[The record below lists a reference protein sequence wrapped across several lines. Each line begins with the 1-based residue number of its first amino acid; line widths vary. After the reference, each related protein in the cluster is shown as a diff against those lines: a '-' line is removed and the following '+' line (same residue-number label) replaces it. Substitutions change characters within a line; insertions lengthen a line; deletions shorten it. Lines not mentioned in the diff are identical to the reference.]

1 MLKGAASVS
10 DSTLSKSD
18 FKLGAVVLPA
28 TDSLLAELGYD
39 VKALG
44 PLALGVVIEEGSKR
58 SHVHFPELKV
68 SLWLD
73 HIEVKDVLDEMQ
85 TNASFKIIEKY
96 LNVEASKKLL
106 PVLLNYLVNFFQTSH
121 VLGVDHGTLEEVWEE
136 APEKL
141 AEYHQGDSKLDV
153 CRLSLGLEELNPK
166 KLEELQKK
174 LPDRLLITRFLPS
187 GMYKFEV
194 SLYLKR

>member
-1 MLKGAASVS
+1 MFEGATSVNL
-10 DSTLSKSD
+10 TVKKSD
-18 FKLGAVVLPA
+18 FKLGAIVLPA

-58 SHVHFPELKV
+58 SHVHFPEVKV

-73 HIEVKDVLDEMQ
+73 HSEVKDVLDEIQ
-85 TNASFKIIEKY
+85 VNEAFKAIEKY
-96 LNVEASKKLL
+96 LNVEPANMLL
-106 PVLLNYLVNFFQTSH
+106 SVLLNYLVNFFQTSH
-121 VLGVDHGTLEEVWEE
+121 VLGVDHGELNEVWEE
-136 APEKL
+136 APGKL
-141 AEYHQGDSKLDV
+141 KEYYEGDVKQDV
-153 CRLSLGLEELNPK
+153 CRLSLGLEEMNPK
-166 KLEELQKK
+166 KLEQLQEK
-174 LPDRLLITRFLPS
+174 LHSRLLITRFLPS